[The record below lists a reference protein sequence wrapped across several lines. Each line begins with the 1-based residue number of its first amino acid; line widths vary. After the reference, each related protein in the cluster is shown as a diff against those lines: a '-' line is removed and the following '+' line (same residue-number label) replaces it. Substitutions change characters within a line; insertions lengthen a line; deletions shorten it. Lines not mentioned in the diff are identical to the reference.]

1 MSFGGDLHTFDVLDL
16 VGWLMG
22 RKRPGVLSMTR
33 RSTKKRMAFRDG
45 QLQWS
50 SSNDPR
56 ETIGQVLVRDG
67 LISHRDAL
75 AVSNHAEDLRIA
87 LGSAGVPASY

>member
-22 RKRPGVLSMTR
+22 RKPAGVLQMTR

-56 ETIGQVLVRDG
+56 REPSSSKASR
-67 LISHRDAL
+67 
-75 AVSNHAEDLRIA
+75 
-87 LGSAGVPASY
+87 GSSPWNRSCDCTA